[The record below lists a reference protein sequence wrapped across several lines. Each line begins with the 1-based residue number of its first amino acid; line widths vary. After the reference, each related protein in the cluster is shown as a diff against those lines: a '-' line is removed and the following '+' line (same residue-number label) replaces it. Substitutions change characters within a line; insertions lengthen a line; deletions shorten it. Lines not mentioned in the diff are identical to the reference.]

1 MDDNILIGIFLC
13 FVQAQNYF
21 NAHDL
26 KKLLGEGGHGE
37 NVMGA
42 VFVVTG
48 FIALIACL
56 ASKYNGN

>member
-1 MDDNILIGIFLC
+1 MEDYIFIGIFLC
-13 FVQAQNYF
+13 SVQAQNYF

-42 VFVVTG
+42 VFIVAG
-48 FIALIACL
+48 FITLIACL
-56 ASKYNGN
+56 ASK